1 MRTLSATELLDV
13 WERGLAQLPAER
25 ALALLAAARPD
36 RTPGEL
42 ARLSVGRR
50 DAGLLALREQTFGTH
65 IVSIADCPRCGERLE
80 LAFESS
86 EIKAAADDAQPEMLA
101 IDAGGREIRFRLPDS
116 TDLLAVAGQNDVAR
130 TRELL
135 LARCLI
141 DTPVEPLPADAIDGV
156 AARMADADPQG
167 DVQLNLACPACSHQ
181 WQAVFDIVAFFWSEI
196 HAWAHR
202 TLGDVHRLAS
212 AYGWREPDILALSP
226 WRRQVYLELA
236 GA

>member
-13 WERGLAQLPAER
+13 WERGLAQQPAER
-25 ALALLAAARPD
+25 ALALLAAARPE

-65 IVSIADCPRCGERLE
+65 IVSIADCPQCGERLE

-86 EIKAAADDAQPEMLA
+86 EIKATADEHEQPETLA
-101 IDAGGREIRFRLPDS
+101 IEAGGREVRFRLPDS
-116 TDLLAVAGQNDVAR
+116 TDLLAVAGQRDVAR

-135 LARCLI
+135 LGRCLI
-141 DTPVEPLPADAIDGV
+141 DPPDDLSPEAVDAVI
-156 AARMADADPQG
+156 ACMADADPQG
-167 DVQLNLACPACSHQ
+167 DVQLNLTCPSCGHA
-181 WQAVFDIVAFFWSEI
+181 WQAVFDIAAFFWSEI
-196 HAWAHR
+196 QAWAHR
-202 TLGDVHRLAS
+202 TLGDVHRLAT